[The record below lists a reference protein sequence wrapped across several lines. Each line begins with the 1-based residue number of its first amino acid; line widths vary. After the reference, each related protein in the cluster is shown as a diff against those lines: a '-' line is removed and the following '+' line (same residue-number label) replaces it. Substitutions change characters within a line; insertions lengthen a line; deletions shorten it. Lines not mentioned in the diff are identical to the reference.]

1 MRFSDFKGNFKQINE
16 FKSLLFGDEC
26 KTVLVVGDNG
36 TGKSS
41 LYDMLADSKKFDILS
56 LNDMNFSEQTIQN
69 FITCKTITSFF
80 SKLQKLVFI
89 DDIDTISNMNKT
101 VLRTLASYKSQCR
114 MVFTVKSKEEK
125 KIYNTWK
132 KIIDHKITL
141 NKLDFKECFQI
152 MLKRTEDRDDIDQS
166 KLLALIKAQN
176 CNLSNVIMLLDSVT
190 HDYEDIDVLE
200 SNMDTFHTNMYTTVS
215 DMYNKELDEVYINSI
230 ASKDNS
236 ILSSMIHEN
245 VTNLKTNIDVY
256 IALYDIFTECDI
268 VDKHIYITCTWGPN
282 WESIN
287 YYRFKS
293 VNKLLFAHKSKPFP
307 ISFTQQFTKLSSQM
321 NIKKKLHS
329 FVNSIYLTNTLDL
342 LQFLHTKAPATS
354 SNTGENAKIIKDLV
368 SKYKKDFN
376 L

>member
-26 KTVLVVGDNG
+26 KAVLIVGDNG

-41 LYDMLADSKKFDILS
+41 FYNMLLDTKKFDILS

-80 SKLQKLVFI
+80 TKLHKLVFI

-101 VLRTLASYKSQCR
+101 VLCTLASYKSQCR

-132 KIIDHKITL
+132 KIIDQKIKL
-141 NKLDFKECFQI
+141 NKLDFKECFHI

-176 CNLSNVIMLLDSVT
+176 CNLSNVIMLLDNVT
-190 HDYEDIDVLE
+190 HSYEDVDVLE
-200 SNMDTFHTNMYTTVS
+200 SNMDTFHTNMYNTVS
-215 DMYNKELDEVYINSI
+215 DLYNKDLDDVYINSL
-230 ASKDNS
+230 SNKDNS
-236 ILSSMIHEN
+236 IMSSMIHEN
-245 VTNLKTNIDVY
+245 VTNLKTDIDVY
-256 IALYDIFTECDI
+256 IGLYDILANCDI
-268 VDKHIYITCTWGPN
+268 VDRHIYITCTWGHN
-282 WESIN
+282 WDSIN

-293 VNKLLFAHKSKPFP
+293 MNQLLFAHKSKPFT
-307 ISFTQQFTKLSSQM
+307 INFTQQFTKLSSQM

-329 FVNSIYLTNTLDL
+329 LVNSIYLTNTLDL
-342 LQFLHTKAPATS
+342 LQFLSVKAPKHT
-354 SNTGENAKIIKDLV
+354 EDEKVVKDLV
-368 SKYKKDFN
+368 SKYKKDFC